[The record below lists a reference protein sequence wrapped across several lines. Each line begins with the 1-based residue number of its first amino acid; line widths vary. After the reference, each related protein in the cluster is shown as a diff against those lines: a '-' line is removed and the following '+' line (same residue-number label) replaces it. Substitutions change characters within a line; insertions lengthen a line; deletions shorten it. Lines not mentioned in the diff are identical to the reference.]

1 MWMDEKDQLLKKIEK
16 NNELGLIPS
25 FVKKN
30 DVMMMQAYF
39 DLSNKEKKDFVSKP
53 FYAWAFDYA

>member
-1 MWMDEKDQLLKKIEK
+1 MIH
-16 NNELGLIPS
+16 S

-30 DVMMMQAYF
+30 DVMRMQAYF

-53 FYAWAFDYA
+53 FYASAFDYA